1 MTDAAIAPSS
11 YDEQPLVEATADLLG
26 EPMLP
31 NWWTAEVVEAEH
43 DGLAFVARVAAAAAI
58 GVLQSRGTSGVDV
71 ASQVFAVEM
80 VALDDA
86 MRDYTRRTN
95 RGDVLPVALDIL
107 ATAGGANLAGLL
119 TGMLRRVRGE

>member
-1 MTDAAIAPSS
+1 MADTLYTLPSA
-11 YDEQPLVEATADLLG
+11 DERNLVEARAELRG
-26 EPMLP
+26 EPMSAK
-31 NWWTAEVVEAEH
+31 WWTAEVVQAEH
-43 DGLAFVARVAAAAAI
+43 DRLASFARVAAAAAI
-58 GVLQSRGTSGVDV
+58 EVLQSRDTSGVDV
-71 ASQVFAVEM
+71 ASQVFAVKM